1 MQIVLNGQM
10 RTIEPP
16 CSVEELLRLLKPEG
30 GACAVE
36 VNRELVPR
44 VEHRRQLLSEGDR
57 VEVVTLV
64 GGG

>member
-1 MQIVLNGQM
+1 MQIVLNGQK

-16 CSVEELLRLLKPEG
+16 CSVAELLRLLKPAG

-36 VNRELVPR
+36 INRELVPR
-44 VEHRRQLLSEGDR
+44 TQHGRQQLNEGDR
-57 VEVVTLV
+57 VEIVTLV